1 MPEPTVTVR
10 MREGAERWASCPARA
25 AAATAVPACRL
36 DRGRRSTNLPRGCA
50 STARWTPTPKDRA
63 GQVGQVDAAQAHDQ
77 RFMRRAVVL
86 AERGRH
92 TVSPNPL
99 VGCVLVDPAD
109 GAVVAEGWHERAGE
123 PHAEAAALAAAG
135 ERAAGATAYVTLEPC
150 AHRGRTPPCAD
161 ALIAAGVARV
171 VVALADP
178 NALAAGGT
186 PRLRAAGIA
195 VDEGCL
201 ADEVRRQNAVFLH
214 GLATGRPY
222 VVAKAAVSLDG
233 RIAAADGSSQWLT
246 GPATRERVH
255 ALRAEVDAV
264 LVGSGTV
271 LADNP
276 SLTCRLPGYDGPQP
290 LRVVLDT
297 RGRTPAGAAVTDDAA
312 PTLIWDGNRNLDS
325 LLGVLWGR
333 GVRSVLLEGGAAVL
347 HSFLAAGLV
356 DRLHVH
362 VAPVLLGERG
372 RPLLAGPWVET
383 IADAPRFR
391 LDAVEQVDDDAL
403 LTLLPVEPARTPYEY
418 DLHDFSRGAR

>member
-255 ALRAEVDAV
+255 ALAGRGA
-264 LVGSGTV
+264 G
-271 LADNP
+271 
-276 SLTCRLPGYDGPQP
+276 QP
-290 LRVVLDT
+290 LR
-297 RGRTPAGAAVTDDAA
+297 AAVGRSDAPVQA
-312 PTLIWDGNRNLDS
+312 DGGLGHDVGTPGGEAVEEH
-325 LLGVLWGR
+325 GVLPTDLIRQAALVHGDA
-333 GVRSVLLEGGAAVL
+333 GGSQPGGAA
-347 HSFLAAGLV
+347 G
-356 DRLHVH
+356 
-362 VAPVLLGERG
+362 GERVVV
-372 RPLLAGPWVET
+372 A
-383 IADAPRFR
+383 
-391 LDAVEQVDDDAL
+391 
-403 LTLLPVEPARTPYEY
+403 
-418 DLHDFSRGAR
+418 

>member
-77 RFMRRAVVL
+77 RFMRRA
-86 AERGRH
+86 
-92 TVSPNPL
+92 
-99 VGCVLVDPAD
+99 
-109 GAVVAEGWHERAGE
+109 AVVADGWHERAGE

-233 RIAAADGSSQWLT
+233 RIAAADGSSQWL
-246 GPATRERVH
+246 
-255 ALRAEVDAV
+255 RA
-264 LVGSGTV
+264 
-271 LADNP
+271 
-276 SLTCRLPGYDGPQP
+276 
-290 LRVVLDT
+290 VVA
-297 RGRTPAGAAVTDDAA
+297 GQPAGQ
-312 PTLIWDGNRNLDS
+312 
-325 LLGVLWGR
+325 GR
-333 GVRSVLLEGGAAVL
+333 
-347 HSFLAAGLV
+347 
-356 DRLHVH
+356 
-362 VAPVLLGERG
+362 
-372 RPLLAGPWVET
+372 
-383 IADAPRFR
+383 
-391 LDAVEQVDDDAL
+391 
-403 LTLLPVEPARTPYEY
+403 
-418 DLHDFSRGAR
+418 